1 MDLNP
6 VFTSPTAFR
15 PAGAGGGELKLFQQV
30 GIKLVH
36 GWLVDPDSQESQ
48 ALERAPDYD
57 TAASLIAEVD
67 HLTNGRFVLST
78 AQEDPFLTAAEAAGS
93 SSRSAEPSQP
103 VASSSSSSPPV
114 SGLSQDQQDK
124 IADGASLSFLSNIKQ
139 RSPLFLGPAI
149 AVREFLDHTQS

>member
-36 GWLVDPDSQESQ
+36 GWLVDPDSQESK

-67 HLTNGRFVLST
+67 HLTNGRFVLS
-78 AQEDPFLTAAEAAGS
+78 AQEDPFLSAAEAAGS
-93 SSRSAEPSQP
+93 SSRSAGPTQP
-103 VASSSSSSPPV
+103 IASSSSSSPPV
-114 SGLSQDQQDK
+114 SSGLSQEQQDK
-124 IADGASLSFLSNIKQ
+124 IADGASLPLLHASVDTKSSFLIS
-139 RSPLFLGPAI
+139 
-149 AVREFLDHTQS
+149 

>member
-36 GWLVDPDSQESQ
+36 GWLVDPDSQESK

-67 HLTNGRFVLST
+67 HLTNGRFVLS
-78 AQEDPFLTAAEAAGS
+78 ASVDDPFLTAAEAAGS
-93 SSRSAEPSQP
+93 SSRSAEPIQP
-103 VASSSSSSPPV
+103 VASSSSSNPPG
-114 SGLSQDQQDK
+114 SSSLSQEQQDK
-124 IADGASLSFLSNIKQ
+124 IADGTSLILTSLMPIF
-139 RSPLFLGPAI
+139 
-149 AVREFLDHTQS
+149 